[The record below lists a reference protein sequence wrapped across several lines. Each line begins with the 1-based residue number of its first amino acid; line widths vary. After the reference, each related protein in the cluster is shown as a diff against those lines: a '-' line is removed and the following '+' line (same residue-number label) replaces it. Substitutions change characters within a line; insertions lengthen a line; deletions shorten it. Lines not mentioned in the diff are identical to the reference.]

1 MLKKF
6 FTTIAAGLAF
16 GCTFWACER
25 GSATIPQPEEEK
37 EKIAPVAVDYTL
49 GRTMNAILGRGINL
63 GNSWDSRG
71 SDDGGWGNP
80 IEDSDF
86 AIIKAA
92 GFNSVRIPVRWQQT
106 SDYTTHTV
114 DPDRLNGVLR
124 HIRLAI
130 ANGLAVVVNFHHYDE
145 LSCYGG
151 GMPPSYQSNNPPPPD
166 DNPRCKY
173 MPEKFQAEKAHF
185 LAMWNQVATAMGEFA
200 DNQVVLEIWNEP
212 AIPNSELVNE
222 VMIDAYNVI
231 RTAAPGKTIMFESYH
246 LAKFED
252 LGSLHLPQDGNIIF
266 SGHYYQP
273 YTYTHQGQH
282 GNKCLG
288 DAAFANTASSDMAS
302 YAALA
307 RRLYPDVN
315 GVDHVPLNM
324 GEFGVAGGNDMW
336 TCTWYDKNGNP
347 VQGDWPSDQN
357 KARWAMQTA
366 QAAISNGISFH
377 YWGFDHV
384 GGFEAYDGSNW
395 YPGFPDALLK

>member
-25 GSATIPQPEEEK
+25 GSATIPQPEEDK
-37 EKIAPVAVDYTL
+37 NAPVAVDYTL

-80 IEDSDF
+80 IEDTDF
-86 AIIKAA
+86 AFIKAA
-92 GFNSVRIPVRWQQT
+92 GFNSVRIPVRWQET

-130 ANGLAVVVNFHHYDE
+130 SNGLAVVVNFHHYDE
-145 LSCYGG
+145 LNCYGG
-151 GMPPSYQSNNPPPPD
+151 SMPPSYQSKNPPPPE
-166 DNPRCKY
+166 DNPQCKH

-185 LAMWNQVATAMGEFA
+185 LAMWEQVATAMGEFA

-212 AIPNSELVNE
+212 GIPNASRLNE
-222 VMIDAYNVI
+222 VMMDAYNVI
-231 RTAAPGKTIMFESYH
+231 RTAAPGKTIMFESFQ

-252 LGSLHLPQDGNIIF
+252 IGDLQMPPDGNIIF
-266 SGHYYQP
+266 SGHYYRP
-273 YTYTHQGQH
+273 YEYTHQGH
-282 GNKCLG
+282 GYKCIG
-288 DAAFANTASSDMAS
+288 DAALKSTAAADFADYVS
-302 YAALA
+302 LA
-307 RRLYPDVN
+307 KKFYPDVN
-315 GVDHVPLNM
+315 GVDHIPLNM
-324 GEFGVAGGNDMW
+324 GEFGVAGGESSNCAW
-336 TCTWYDKNGNP
+336 
-347 VQGDWPSDQN
+347 QGGQSPSESG
-357 KARWAMQTA
+357 KAYWAQMAAQTA
-366 QAAISNGISFH
+366 IAYGMSFH
-377 YWGFDHV
+377 YWSFDHV